1 MRIAIASDHAG
12 FRYKTIV
19 AEHLRQRGHE
29 VVDFGTDSEEPVDYP
44 DFVRPAALAVA
55 RGECERGVIFGGSG
69 NGEAMTANRIP
80 GVRCAVAWSEES
92 ARFARAHNDANMISQ
107 GQRLISEQQALA
119 NVDVWLVTPFDGG
132 RHAARI
138 AKLDPKRV
146 IDLWNAE
153 ELQSIPGVGPSI
165 AEDLAELGY
174 SGVSQLCGAD
184 PQQMYQELCALR
196 GKHIDRC
203 VLYVFREAVY
213 YASNSVYDPELLKWW
228 NWKDGGAHET

>member
-12 FRYKTIV
+12 FQYKTIV
-19 AEHLRQRGHE
+19 AEHLRQLGHE
-29 VVDFGTDSEEPVDYP
+29 VVDFGTDSEDRVDYP

-55 RGECERGVIFGGSG
+55 HGECERGVIFGGSG

-92 ARFARAHNDANMISQ
+92 ARLARAHNDANMISM
-107 GQRLISEQQALA
+107 GQRLLSEQQVMM
-119 NVDVWLVTPFDGG
+119 NIDVWLATPFDGG

-138 AKLDPKRV
+138 AKLDFQLAV
-146 IDLWNAE
+146 DHANAE
-153 ELQSIPGVGPSI
+153 ELQSIPGIGPSMAI
-165 AEDLAELGY
+165 DLIDLGF
-174 SGVSQLCGAD
+174 SRVSQLRGAD
-184 PQQMYQELCALR
+184 PEQMYEELCALR

-228 NWKDGGAHET
+228 NWKDGGVHEG